1 MKNGELFYQL
11 AETFRRCAEGLA
23 AAKTEKH
30 FGMSSVAG

>member
-11 AETFRRCAEGLA
+11 AGGFRRCAEGLA

-30 FGMSSVAG
+30 FGMTSMAG